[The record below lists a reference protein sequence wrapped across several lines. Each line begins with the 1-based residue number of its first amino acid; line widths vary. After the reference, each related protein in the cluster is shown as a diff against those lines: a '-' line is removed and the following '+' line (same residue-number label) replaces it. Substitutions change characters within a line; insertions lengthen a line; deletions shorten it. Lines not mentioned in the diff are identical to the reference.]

1 MSKRTVRSAHGG
13 FSLIEAVVATAI
25 VALGMAGLL
34 AGVSSGT
41 RATHGGNELTQAVL
55 LAGGIREF
63 LLCQPFENVTSHAYA
78 HCIDGQGETIDG
90 LDDWGQDVTVTHR
103 REDDLSQIDASG
115 TSDVKYVQIDV
126 RHEGRVVTTIGWV
139 LARRQ

>member
-1 MSKRTVRSAHGG
+1 MTERTVRSAHGG

-55 LAGGIREF
+55 LAGEMREF
-63 LLCQPFENVTSHAYA
+63 LLCQAFEDVTSYAYTQ
-78 HCIDGQGETIDG
+78 CVDGQGETIAG
-90 LDDWGQDVTVTHR
+90 LDDWQQEVTVTHR
-103 REDDLSQIDASG
+103 LEDDLSQIDASG
-115 TSDVKYVQIDV
+115 TSDLKYVRVDV
-126 RHEGRVVTTIGWV
+126 LYKGRIVTTIGW
-139 LARRQ
+139 LIARR

>member
-1 MSKRTVRSAHGG
+1 MSGRTVRSAHGG

-34 AGVSSGT
+34 AVVSSGT

-55 LAGGIREF
+55 LAGEIREF
-63 LLCQPFENVTSHAYA
+63 HLCQLFEDVTSHTYA

-90 LDDWGQDVTVTHR
+90 LGDWGQDVTVTHR
-103 REDDLSQIDASG
+103 REDDLSQVDTSG
-115 TSDVKYVQIDV
+115 TSDVKYVQVDV
-126 RHEGRVVTTIGWV
+126 RHKGRVVTKMAWLITRW
-139 LARRQ
+139 